1 MGNKVRWVGLANP
14 SVDLDNVG
22 MMMLN
27 AILDEGNSYV
37 AAKLSLARSELHINP
52 KRYIE
57 WVVREQKFSG
67 GDRIQRI
74 KAVRYLGLRYTLE
87 DAKRYV
93 EELY

>member
-1 MGNKVRWVGLANP
+1 MANKVRWVGLANP
-14 SVDLDNVG
+14 SVDLDDVG

-27 AILDEGNSYV
+27 AILNEGHAYV
-37 AAKLSLARSELHINP
+37 ALKLSLARSELHINP

-57 WVVREQKFSG
+57 WVVRERKFSG
-67 GDRIQRI
+67 GDKLQRI
-74 KAVRYLGLRYTLE
+74 KAIRYLGLRYTLE

>member
-1 MGNKVRWVGLANP
+1 MDNRVRWVGLTNP
-14 SVDLDNVG
+14 TVDLGIVG
-22 MMMLN
+22 HEMLN
-27 AILDEGNSYV
+27 AILDNGNASV
-37 AAKLSLARSELHINP
+37 DAKLALARSELHINP

-57 WVVREQKFSG
+57 WVVRERKFSG
-67 GDRIQRI
+67 GDKLQRI